1 MTQTVSPDIHAAIQ
15 TVNQQFMAALAQGD
29 AQTAASLYTE
39 DSELLPAGRPEVRG
53 RAAIQAFWQA
63 ALDLGVTGI
72 DLTSREL
79 QVTGKEA
86 YEIGRFTLHA
96 TNSDLRDD
104 GKYMVIWRQV
114 GGQWR
119 LHRDIFNSSRRPGQP
134 AGQQGGHNLRPEPP
148 FHLPSPCFPGHPM
161 DES

>member
-1 MTQTVSPDIHAAIQ
+1 MTQIVSSDIQAAIQ
-15 TVNQQFMAALAQGD
+15 AVNQEFMVALAQGD
-29 AQTAASLYTE
+29 AQTVASLYTE

-79 QVTGKEA
+79 QAIGVDA
-86 YEIGRFTLHA
+86 YEVGRFTLHA
-96 TNSDLRDD
+96 TNSELRDD
-104 GKYMVIWRQV
+104 GKYLVIWRQV

-119 LHRDIFNSSRRPGQP
+119 LHRDIFNSSRRPG
-134 AGQQGGHNLRPEPP
+134 
-148 FHLPSPCFPGHPM
+148 
-161 DES
+161 